1 MCEFKV
7 YTSNLRRHKD
17 TTNRTKFPYVR
28 VNLIF
33 QPSLALGKPRI
44 ELKKV
49 NKSINTGK
57 VSLVL

>member
-7 YTSNLRRHKD
+7 YTSNLRRHKE

-33 QPSLALGKPRI
+33 QSSLASGKPRM

-57 VSLVL
+57 VSFVL